1 VDIFKL
7 LDEMEEHVENSRRV
21 PMTGMVLLNEDVL
34 LDFVDRLR
42 SLLPEELHQA
52 KLLIKDRER
61 LTQDARD
68 AAEHVLA
75 EANQR
80 IEGMVRESE
89 VVRKAQ
95 EAAEEIVA
103 QSRRVANEIKN
114 NATQYADD
122 IMSNLESSLEQ
133 NLSVI
138 RRGRDELGQLK
149 KAGG

>member
-1 VDIFKL
+1 MDIFKL
-7 LDEMEEHVENSRRV
+7 LDELEEQVENSRRV
-21 PMTGMVLLNEDVL
+21 PMTGMVLLNEEAL
-34 LDFVDRLR
+34 LDLIDRFR

-52 KLLIKDRER
+52 KLMVKDRER
-61 LTQDARD
+61 LMLETRD
-68 AAEHVLA
+68 AAERVLT

-89 VVRKAQ
+89 VVKQAQ
-95 EAAEEIVA
+95 AAAEEMVA

-122 IMSNLESSLEQ
+122 IMSNLELSLEQ

-138 RRGRDELGQLK
+138 RRGREELVQMK
-149 KAGG
+149 KAGS